1 MNQNNLQSRRES
13 TASRLA
19 RQHGVSEATIR
30 RDAKYAEAVDA
41 IANATS
47 PEVRW
52 QILSSECKLTQAA
65 TLKLA
70 KLAKQDPTDVLA
82 ILEEVRQAP
91 NKTAAS
97 AVIQRFISKIEK
109 IPMNKQMA
117 RLIDFQDATDAI
129 NWLKRRFTAAEL
141 AESLARPTTSEDAD
155 DWLRQNSRNVPLMD
169 EIDRQ

>member
-1 MNQNNLQSRRES
+1 MTQWQSHLDGHIEGKLW
-13 TASRLA
+13 RLK
-19 RQHGVSEATIR
+19 IR
-30 RDAKYAEAVDA
+30 VGKLKPQT
-41 IANATS
+41 TS

-52 QILSSECKLTQAA
+52 QILSSEYKLTQAA

-70 KLAKQDPTDVLA
+70 KLAKQDPTEVLA

-91 NKTAAS
+91 HKNAAS
-97 AVIQRFISKIEK
+97 AVIQRFISKSEE
-109 IPMNKQMA
+109 IPMNKQTA
-117 RLIDFQDATDAI
+117 RLIDFQNATDAI

-155 DWLRQNSRNVPLMD
+155 DWLRQDSRNVPLMD